1 MKRSSQYIIAAF
13 ITAVSMNSCK
23 KTLEKQDL
31 GNFTADQV
39 YNDSTTAK
47 LSVDYLYTQNQPGWF
62 GNTGGS
68 LSGIVSTLTDEQY
81 SDNVFT
87 RGTATIASVTEIG
100 SQNANSTNYGKIR
113 TINMFIRDINNGTLP
128 LAVKRR
134 FAAQAYFWRAYR
146 YFELARIYGGVPLV
160 TTPLDAVGDDA
171 KQAALIPRSNAAA
184 TFALIKSD
192 LDSCVKYLPA
202 KWPSTAD
209 YGRTTSG
216 AAAAFLGRVL
226 VEYASPLFNPNNDV
240 SRWQAAYDANLNAV
254 NLLKANSFGL
264 YSKFDYSLW
273 TTEGS
278 NGGSTP
284 RNPEAV
290 MVTQFN
296 TDQTDN
302 GRSSNTYTGNSLP
315 RSLGAGG
322 GSNQPTWDMARA
334 FPMKDGKDTV
344 NSKYKYSAQTFYKD
358 RDPRFD
364 ATIAYNGANWPL
376 LGNNA
381 YRVWTYFYAN
391 NSKAPTQ
398 LVTTEATAASSTGL
412 YLRKGIDPTIA
423 AAQIAYSGTDWIEI
437 RYAEVLLNLGEAA
450 AELNKLGTSDEAYA
464 GLVALRTRAGIEPGT
479 DRLYGLTAGMTKQ
492 QMIAAIMKERQIE
505 FAFEGK
511 RFWDLRRRKLLSST
525 LNGLRRMAVVV
536 VLNNNNSF
544 TDYIAGT
551 RDGLANTSLDN
562 LYTSSFKVTTKF
574 LDNSRI
580 AYQPEATY
588 FFGLPTGTLTNNA
601 NLQQTVG
608 WGGNFDPLQ

>member
-1 MKRSSQYIIAAF
+1 MKRSSLYILVACSA
-13 ITAVSMNSCK
+13 AVSMSSCK

-62 GNTGGS
+62 GNTNGS
-68 LSGIVSTLTDEQY
+68 LSGVVSTLTDEQY
-81 SDNVFT
+81 ADNVFT

-100 SQNANSTNYGKIR
+100 TANSNSNNYGKIR
-113 TINMFIRDINNGTLP
+113 TINMFLRDINNGTLP

-202 KWPSTAD
+202 KWPNAND

-226 VEYASPLFNPNNDV
+226 VEYASPLFNPNNDIA
-240 SRWQAAYDANLNAV
+240 RWQAAYDANTNAV
-254 NLLKANSFGL
+254 NLLKANGFGL
-264 YSKFDYSLW
+264 YNKFDYTMW
-273 TTEGS
+273 TSEKNS
-278 NGGSTP
+278 
-284 RNPEAV
+284 EQV
-290 MVTQFN
+290 LVTQYN

-302 GRSSNTYTGNSLP
+302 GRNSNTYTSNTIP

-381 YRVWTYFYAN
+381 YRVWTYFYPN
-391 NSKAPTQ
+391 NKSNVNQ
-398 LVTTEATAASSTGL
+398 LQTTEAVAASSTGL
-412 YLRKGIDPTIA
+412 YLRKAIDPTIA
-423 AAQIAYSGTDWIEI
+423 AAQLAYSGTDWIEI

-464 GLVALRTRAGIEPGT
+464 GLVALRTRAGIEAGT
-479 DRLYGLTAGMTKQ
+479 DRLYGLAAGMTKQ
-492 QMIAAIMKERQIE
+492 QMITAIMKERQIE
-505 FAFEGK
+505 LAFEGK

-525 LNGLRRMAVVV
+525 LNGLKRMAVVV
-536 VLNNNNSF
+536 ILNNNGSF

-574 LDNSRI
+574 LDNAPI